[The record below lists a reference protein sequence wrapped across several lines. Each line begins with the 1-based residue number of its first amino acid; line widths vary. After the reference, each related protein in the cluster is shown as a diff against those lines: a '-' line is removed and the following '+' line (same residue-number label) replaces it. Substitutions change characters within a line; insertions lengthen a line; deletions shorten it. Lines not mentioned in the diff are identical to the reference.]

1 MGVGPVTDRTIQ
13 RGPASVTFRIGSR
26 SRGRC
31 ARSVRAGGAGR
42 PRTGVGE
49 HGGAFVTRL
58 RQVLPLA
65 AVLVLT
71 ACQGTSS
78 TSQSPSG
85 GSAGPGA
92 STPPTAPP
100 SVANTED
107 ALFGTNYKAEDG
119 ADGGTILIGDWQ
131 EANEFNPYYAG
142 QVTEANVASAAWS
155 TLIVLTPDYKYA
167 PDLAKDIPTLSNGGV
182 KAPGDGG
189 DAMTVR
195 WTLRD
200 GLKWSDGQALTCDD
214 FKYAWEWVTDKD
226 NVGVVLAGFEDIT
239 AWDCPS
245 ATEMVL
251 HFGKVYEGY
260 LTLVTAPLPRHYLG
274 SIPMKDQ
281 VAHKG
286 FRSDEIAN
294 VPTSGAFKFES
305 VAAGSELRLVKN
317 PNYTSPFTGKPAHL
331 DHLVWKWYG
340 DADAM
345 IAGYKAGEVD
355 FATDLQDSDIPK
367 VTDLGDQVSAI
378 PALTYEF
385 LRPNWSDVG
394 DVDAAKGTGGCSRN
408 PTVQDRG
415 KGCPMADPAMRQ
427 AVAYAIDKNEIYT
440 RLLGG
445 TVQVANTLV
454 TPDAWFFAD
463 QTPATFDP
471 EKAKSILD
479 AAGWKDS
486 DGDGIREKGGLK
498 AKIELCTTTRQV
510 RQDTLALIAG
520 WLKDVGIEGV
530 PNPVDSTNIFASYN
544 ESTVDT
550 PCALSRSNFDLAEHA
565 FSSSID
571 PLGNYFN
578 YHSSQFEPVGVN
590 DAQVKDTAID
600 AALDTVKDSVD
611 FKVIKDAMAEFQKV
625 YVEKTVEIPLYYRKQ
640 VDLRSAKLGNF
651 FANPTQAGPTWN
663 IVDWYLKG

>member
-1 MGVGPVTDRTIQ
+1 V
-13 RGPASVTFRIGSR
+13 
-26 SRGRC
+26 
-31 ARSVRAGGAGR
+31 
-42 PRTGVGE
+42 
-49 HGGAFVTRL
+49 
-58 RQVLPLA
+58 

-71 ACQGTSS
+71 ACQGTAS
-78 TSQSPSG
+78 TSSSPTTPSATSG
-85 GSAGPGA
+85 GSATPAPSA
-92 STPPTAPP
+92 STA
-100 SVANTED
+100 STEKE
-107 ALFGTNYKAEDG
+107 LFGTNYKADDG
-119 ADGGTILIGDWQ
+119 TDGGSLIIGDWQ
-131 EANEFNPYYAG
+131 EANEFNPYYLG

-155 TLIVLTPDYKYA
+155 TLVVLTPDYKYA

-189 DAMTVR
+189 DAMTVT

-200 GLKWSDGQALTCDD
+200 GLKWSDGQPLTCDD

-226 NVGVVLAGFEDIT
+226 NVGVVTAGFEDIT

-251 HFGKVYEGY
+251 HFGKIYEGY
-260 LTLVTAPLPRHYLG
+260 ITLITAPLPRHYLG
-274 SIPMKDQ
+274 TIPMKDQ

-305 VAAGSELRLVKN
+305 VAAGSELRLTKN

-331 DHLVWKWYG
+331 DTLIWKWYG

-345 IAGYKAGEVD
+345 IAGYKANEVD

-367 VTDLGDQVSAI
+367 VQDLGEQVSAI
-378 PALTYEF
+378 PSLTYEF
-385 LRPNWSDVG
+385 LRPNWSD
-394 DVDAAKGTGGCSRN
+394 AKDRDDTKGIGGCSRN

-415 KGCPMADPAMRQ
+415 PGCPMADPAMRQ
-427 AVAYAIDKNEIYT
+427 AVAYAVDKNEINT

-454 TPDAWFFAD
+454 TPNAWFFAD
-463 QTPATFDP
+463 QTPTTFDP
-471 EKAKSILD
+471 DKARQILED
-479 AAGWKDS
+479 AGWKDT

-510 RQDTLALIAG
+510 RQDTLALVAS

-530 PNPVDSTNIFASYN
+530 PNPVDASNIFASYN

-578 YHSSQFEPVGVN
+578 YHSSQFEPDGVN
-590 DAQVKDTAID
+590 DAQVKDAQID
-600 AALDTVKDSVD
+600 ASLDAVRNSVD
-611 FKVIKDAMAEFQKV
+611 FDVIKDAMGEFQKV
-625 YVEKTVEIPLYYRKQ
+625 YTEKTVEIPLYYRKQ
-640 VDLRSAKLGNF
+640 VDLHSAKVGNF
-651 FANPTQAGPTWN
+651 VANPTQAGPTWN
-663 IVDWYLKG
+663 AVDWYVKG